1 MLKKHYLEFRY
12 RVKFSFVSI
21 QNILPQ
27 RDVLNN
33 VHIKTKE
40 LFAPECFIRWKV
52 VCTFSHLC
60 QNSWIKIDQNKENA
74 WLGAH
79 TSLFCQ
85 PAVRSAGVFVV
96 NAHAVLRVLW
106 GRSFCLRRL
115 CDASQPEW
123 YLTWTVMIKS
133 VERWMEASECEWMN
147 ESAYIYIWHI
157 KASWANI
164 GCAHRL
170 DFWSRMPGKREKKRS
185 LITFV
190 GRTKSYILSLFGP
203 SHI

>member
-1 MLKKHYLEFRY
+1 MWAYKIFYHSVTSLTRFI
-12 RVKFSFVSI
+12 S
-21 QNILPQ
+21 
-27 RDVLNN
+27 
-33 VHIKTKE
+33 KTKK
-40 LFAPECFIRWKV
+40 LFAPEWIFHWKV
-52 VCTFSHLC
+52 VCTFSLLC
-60 QNSWIKIDQNKENA
+60 KHSWIKIDQNKENA
-74 WLGAH
+74 WLGATH
-79 TSLFCQ
+79 LSFASQ
-85 PAVRSAGVFVV
+85 PSAAGVFVV

-147 ESAYIYIWHI
+147 ESVYIHLTHKSILGKHWLC
-157 KASWANI
+157 ASS
-164 GCAHRL
+164 RL
-170 DFWSRMPGKREKKRS
+170 LIPHARGKREKKRS